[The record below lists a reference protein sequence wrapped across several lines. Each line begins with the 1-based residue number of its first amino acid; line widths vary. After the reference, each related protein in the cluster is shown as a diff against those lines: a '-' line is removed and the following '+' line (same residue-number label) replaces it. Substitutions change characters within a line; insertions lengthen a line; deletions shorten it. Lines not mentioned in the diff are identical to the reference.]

1 MDDSARLKLTQ
12 LIEENGVTDQT
23 DLIRELKHSSIIN
36 REATLLNELIDMY
49 SHLPYEDL
57 RNLTMM
63 ECNFLFTYYTD
74 IYNRILKRE
83 IDLAIL
89 NKFLTVLDRIERGEI
104 GQHEGSY
111 LVGQALK
118 ELYIDS
124 ALKKS
129 EQLDKKYAST
139 TSTEETPVE
148 LNITW
153 KQFKQSQR
161 IKYTK

>member
-1 MDDSARLKLTQ
+1 MDDSSRLKLTQ

-36 REATLLNELIDMY
+36 REATLLNELIDTY
-49 SHLPYEDL
+49 AHLPYEDL

-89 NKFLTVLDRIERGEI
+89 NKFLTVLDRIEQGEI

-139 TSTEETPVE
+139 TSTEETPAE

-161 IKYTK
+161 IKYT